1 MIDVDRARADTPGSQ
16 SRTHLDNA
24 RASLMPLPVLAAM
37 QEHLE
42 LEAQVGSA
50 EAAEQQADA
59 IERTYRSAAAL
70 VNADPGEITI
80 YSGGALDLMAQAEP
94 HVVDV
99 SRAIGRTPIDV
110 QSLDQPAVVASA
122 GSYLRGPAGAGILV
136 LRGGRRARVNPSP
149 AVVLGLGRAIEYAE
163 RMGASPQSR
172 RASTRSQRHCDPTW
186 TPSPASP
193 RGRSKAS
200 SSSRLR
206 PATLVTWPGRCASA
220 GSPSASTATVSACRP
235 TTSTPSTSSSSW
247 RRRFGTCSRCYERRR
262 IERCSSA
269 VALKQRRSTA
279 CSWEPA
285 TVAAASS

>member
-37 QEHLE
+37 QEQLE

-59 IERTYRSAAAL
+59 IESAYRSAAAL
-70 VNADPGEITI
+70 VNADPSEITI
-80 YSGGALDLMAQAEP
+80 YSGGALDLMTQAEP

-110 QSLDQPAVVASA
+110 QSLGRPAVVASA

-149 AVVLGLGRAIEYAE
+149 AVVLGLGRAIEYAA
-163 RMGASPQSR
+163 RMGPFRHRGARRRARSVAAIRPGRPSR
-172 RASTRSQRHCDPTW
+172 RLRSSGRRRRRLRGCDP
-186 TPSPASP
+186 
-193 RGRSKAS
+193 
-200 SSSRLR
+200 RL
-206 PATLVTWPGRCASA
+206 S
-220 GSPSASTATVSACRP
+220 
-235 TTSTPSTSSSSW
+235 
-247 RRRFGTCSRCYERRR
+247 
-262 IERCSSA
+262 
-269 VALKQRRSTA
+269 
-279 CSWEPA
+279 
-285 TVAAASS
+285 